1 MTPSELDIT
10 VSTKATQDDPLVAS
24 DFAIEELEERVV
36 PGVSGACAC
45 TCSCSCTSCS
55 CIVWF

>member
-1 MTPSELDIT
+1 MKPELDIT
-10 VSTKATQDDPLVAS
+10 VTNNDEQLTVG
-24 DFAIEELEERVV
+24 DFAIEELEERAA

-55 CIVWF
+55 CIIWF